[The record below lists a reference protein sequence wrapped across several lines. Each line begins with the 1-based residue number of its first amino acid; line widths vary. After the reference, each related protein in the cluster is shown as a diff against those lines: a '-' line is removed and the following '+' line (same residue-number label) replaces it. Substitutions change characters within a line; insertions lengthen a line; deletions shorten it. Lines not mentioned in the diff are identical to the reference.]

1 MEFETK
7 SWCPPENTLQQIA
20 RMVVEDGYCSEGPS
34 AWLGN
39 YTSALTELAG
49 PEDDEWIRPGAD
61 TDKLYMSLG
70 GGDMIEVGHPA
81 PGPQAQPDPRAEGF
95 PVLHLG
101 PVAAGRGV
109 SLDDQLRQEFAYKNG
124 ILAYDSELDSVVDSV
139 YGNRKDHYI
148 LIRGIADYK
157 DGTRRKEWQHYSALM
172 AASVAKTIVENIPR
186 ESEEL

>member
-1 MEFETK
+1 M
-7 SWCPPENTLQQIA
+7 LMIIV

-49 PEDDEWIRPGAD
+49 PEEDEWSRPGAD

-81 PGPQAQPDPRAEGF
+81 PGHQAQPDPRAEGF

-109 SLDDQLRQEFAYKNG
+109 SLDDQLRQEFAYKVTR
-124 ILAYDSELDSVVDSV
+124 LVTLMSFL
-139 YGNRKDHYI
+139 HQF
-148 LIRGIADYK
+148 LIRMGSWPMTVSWTAWWTACT
-157 DGTRRKEWQHYSALM
+157 GTGRITTS
-172 AASVAKTIVENIPR
+172 
-186 ESEEL
+186 